1 MKQNVGTIDR
11 IVRGI
16 AGIALI
22 ASYALEMVAGTAG
35 IVMLVIGIV
44 LLGTVI
50 TGWCPPYLLMGI
62 NTKGTESAE

>member
-11 IVRGI
+11 AVRGI

-35 IVMLVIGIV
+35 IVMLVVGIV

-50 TGWCPPYLLMGI
+50 TGWCPPYILMGI
-62 NTKGTESAE
+62 NTRSDKSAE

>member
-1 MKQNVGTIDR
+1 
-11 IVRGI
+11 
-16 AGIALI
+16 
-22 ASYALEMVAGTAG
+22 VAGTAG

-62 NTKGTESAE
+62 NTKGTESTD

>member
-22 ASYALEMVAGTAG
+22 ASYVLEMVAGTAG

-62 NTKGTESAE
+62 NTKGTESTD